1 MGGEAVK
8 PRIHC
13 NNTQKIIDMKDVVL
27 NLDELDECTAPIY
40 SGSPVVPNGIQF
52 VKKRF
57 SDYIQEGMDKEPI
70 KCLFDEFWLENEIC
84 VLFSDSGVGK
94 SILAVQVADSISKG
108 IPINGFK
115 LDTKPQTVLY
125 FDFEMSSRQLAK
137 RYSDGIS
144 QYEFSRNLVRLEVDS
159 NSIRDD
165 GLICVEEATFDAL
178 QYEIEKSGAKVVVID
193 NLTFLSQQS
202 EDPSIALKMMKQF
215 HYIKRRLGVSILI
228 VSHTPKIE
236 YGHIITKNDLQ
247 GSKNISNFCD
257 SIVAIGKPLYGDN
270 KVRYIKQLKSRDSEE
285 KYGTN
290 NVVVCRLDKIDNFL
304 HFVFIETSEERK
316 VMYKY
321 GNRKEKPEPEI
332 DFNTPYKLQTIIE
345 ILMPFEK
352 IGTEEQ
358 KRERIRK
365 RIQRGYIPYINKK
378 GDMYFIDKKNLCT
391 VG

>member
-1 MGGEAVK
+1 MDGENIE
-8 PRIHC
+8 PGIHC
-13 NNTQKIIDMKDVVL
+13 NNTKKIIDMKDVVL
-27 NLDELDECTAPIY
+27 NLDELDGCAAPIY
-40 SGSPVVPNGIQF
+40 HGPPAAPNGIQF

-70 KCLFDEFWLENEIC
+70 KRLFDEFWLENEIC

-94 SILAVQVADSISKG
+94 SILAVQIADSISNG
-108 IPINGFK
+108 VAINGFG
-115 LDTKPQTVLY
+115 LDAKPQKVLY
-125 FDFEMSSRQLAK
+125 FDFEMSSRQLAR

-144 QYEFSRNLVRLEVDS
+144 QYEFSRNLIRLEIDS
-159 NSIRDD
+159 NSVRDD
-165 GLICVEEATFDAL
+165 GIICMEEATFDAL
-178 QYEIEKSGAKVVVID
+178 QDEIEKSDAKVVVID

-215 HYIKRRLGVSILI
+215 HHMKRRLGVSILI

-257 SIVAIGKPLYGDN
+257 SIMAIGKPLYGDN
-270 KVRYIKQLKSRDSEE
+270 KVRYIKQLKSRNSEE

-290 NVVVCRLDKIDNFL
+290 NVVVCRLDKVGNFL
-304 HFVFIETSEERK
+304 HFVFIETIEERK

-321 GNRKEKPEPEI
+321 GNGQEKPEPEI
-332 DFNTPYKLQTIIE
+332 DFNTPYELQTVIE
-345 ILMPFEK
+345 MLVPHEK
-352 IGTEEQ
+352 NGSEKQ

-365 RIQRGYIPYINKK
+365 RIQRGGIPYVCKK
-378 GDMYFIDKKNLCT
+378 ENMYFIDKKNLCMT
-391 VG
+391 E